1 MAKPARSRSAH
12 RDRHDR
18 GMRRPLLSKLF
29 KFGQTRSHGFEQ
41 YVETAMEYLKGI
53 WAEDLEGLTWSI
65 NSEPSASESE
75 IDIPR
80 WKVDRDGNHITIY
93 RIPTERFGSHSRK
106 SALEERLKVEQQVF
120 EAIADLLDIDPWDL
134 VPDYYNR

>member
-1 MAKPARSRSAH
+1 MAKPSKSRNAH

-29 KFGQTRSHGFEQ
+29 KYGQTRTHGFEQ
-41 YVETAMEYLKGI
+41 YVDTAMEYLKGI
-53 WAEDLEGLTWSI
+53 WSEDLEGLTWSI
-65 NSEPSASESE
+65 SSEPSASESE

-80 WKVDRDGNHITIY
+80 WKVDHEAKHITIY

-106 SALEERLKVEQQVF
+106 SMLEERLKVEQQVF
-120 EAIADLLDIDPWDL
+120 ESIADLLDIDPWDL